1 MKITVEAP
9 RKKNSIVQCTRCQ
22 SYRHNKTYCA
32 RPFFCVKCGGDHDTA
47 ECAKYPASPP
57 TCALC
62 CGAHPANYKGCD
74 VYRRFQTDR
83 GDSTPRPRR
92 PDPRTPNPHVDTI
105 DAHHFPPLLHSHPL
119 PHPSNPH
126 PPIPTSSPPDPRPLI
141 SGPNF
146 PLSSPSSNPC
156 LTS

>member
-9 RKKNSIVQCTRCQ
+9 RKKKSIVRCTRCQ
-22 SYRHNKTYCA
+22 SYGHTKTCCA
-32 RPFFCVKCGGDHDTA
+32 RTFVCVKCGGDHDTA
-47 ECAKYPASPP
+47 DFSKDLVSPP

-62 CGAHPANYKGCD
+62 GGAHPANYKRCD
-74 VYRRFQTDR
+74 VYRRLETAR

-92 PDPRTPNPHVDTI
+92 PDPLTPAPHVDTST
-105 DAHHFPPLLHSHPL
+105 AHHFPHLLHSHPM

-141 SGPNF
+141 SGPKF

-156 LTS
+156 LAS